1 VAKKILITIGL
12 LLLLIASL
20 FIFQN
25 SQRTTMPDVNG
36 GYLSLDLFVWG
47 IQLGEPIGVSF
58 LLLISF
64 VLGMLFTLILQG
76 LRSMLSGGSQSD
88 WGGHDDYGGVA

>member
-1 VAKKILITIGL
+1 MAKKILMVIGL

-25 SQRTTMPDVNG
+25 SQRTTQPDLNG

-47 IQLGEPIGVSF
+47 IQLSEPIGVSF

-76 LRSMLSGGSQSD
+76 LRSLLSSSGNE
-88 WGGHDDYGGVA
+88 WGGHDDYGGLA